1 MLSEKPDSYTS
12 RLTHEYKSVKWDNI
26 EFLQIRYTDVPGRFL
41 ACYILKE
48 NNDCI
53 ENLFKEGIGLD
64 GSSVSGF
71 VDISESDLIL
81 LPDISTIRVVPP
93 ATTMSSHNIAAVI
106 SDVYRGFGK
115 GRLSKD
121 PRNVS
126 QRMEGYLGENGL
138 SCQIGSEVE
147 CFIFDDILFDNKK
160 NFVSYRESNETHS
173 HEPKL
178 ISAEQYGTGKYPI
191 RKKGG
196 YNAPPFQDSL
206 REFRFEVAQILR
218 KYYYIKATNLNHEVA
233 SCGQIEINFM
243 HDTLTKTADN
253 VQMYKDVVRNVAKQ
267 YNKVANFMPKP
278 IYNDKNS
285 RTRCINCTADHD
297 GGDNGS
303 GMHTSVSLW
312 SYSSNG
318 VMKKNNNNIFYD
330 ENDSYAELSQVA
342 RYFIGGILNH
352 ASSLAALVTPTV
364 NSYNRIIPG
373 FEAPVYIAWARGNRS
388 AVIRVPVDKKN
399 NFKSKRIEF
408 RAPDPSANPYLAFP
422 AIVAAGLDGIKK
434 KSDPG
439 DPVNENIYK
448 MSDSKRKSLG
458 IKSLP
463 RSLAE
468 SLEVLKSDLDYLDVC
483 LDNELI
489 ETYNTLKQQEIIQIG
504 NDKSKAM
511 QFMLY
516 YDA

>member
-1 MLSEKPDSYTS
+1 MTKAPLNIISHSFHSPSMLSEKPDSYIS
-12 RLTHEYKSVKWDNI
+12 RLTHEYKSVTWDNI

-53 ENLFKEGIGLD
+53 ENLFKDGIGLD

-71 VDISESDLIL
+71 VDVSESDLIL
-81 LPDISTIRVVPP
+81 LPDISTIRVVPST
-93 ATTMSSHNIAAVI
+93 TTMPSHNIAAVI
-106 SDVYRGFGK
+106 SDVYRGFGN

-147 CFIFDDILFDNKK
+147 CFIFDDILFDTNN
-160 NFVSYRESNETHS
+160 NFGSYRESNETHS

-218 KYYYIKATNLNHEVA
+218 KYYSIKVTNLNHEVA

-253 VQMYKDVVRNVAKQ
+253 VQIYKDVVRNVAKQ

-278 IYNDKNS
+278 IYNDKNN
-285 RTRCINCTADHD
+285 RTVLTVLLI
-297 GGDNGS
+297 
-303 GMHTSVSLW
+303 MM
-312 SYSSNG
+312 
-318 VMKKNNNNIFYD
+318 VMIVM
-330 ENDSYAELSQVA
+330 Q
-342 RYFIGGILNH
+342 
-352 ASSLAALVTPTV
+352 
-364 NSYNRIIPG
+364 
-373 FEAPVYIAWARGNRS
+373 RS
-388 AVIRVPVDKKN
+388 AR
-399 NFKSKRIEF
+399 
-408 RAPDPSANPYLAFP
+408 LQ
-422 AIVAAGLDGIKK
+422 G
-434 KSDPG
+434 
-439 DPVNENIYK
+439 
-448 MSDSKRKSLG
+448 
-458 IKSLP
+458 
-463 RSLAE
+463 
-468 SLEVLKSDLDYLDVC
+468 
-483 LDNELI
+483 
-489 ETYNTLKQQEIIQIG
+489 TLLVE
-504 NDKSKAM
+504 
-511 QFMLY
+511 Y
-516 YDA
+516 